1 MLAGALAYSSAKR
14 RIAQQGGT
22 VRVPNSLPENL
33 DTLVREAMEEWQVPG
48 LALAVARDGEPDWV
62 KAYGLRDVE
71 AGLPVTVD
79 TQFILCSVTK
89 SFTALGLA
97 MLVDEGRLDWAKP
110 VRDYLPE
117 FRLHDT
123 VATEGVTTIDLLCHS
138 TGLPRHD
145 WLWMPGDIS
154 RAEMLSALRYLEP
167 SKGIRAAYQYCNLG
181 YVAAGMV
188 TERIAG
194 QTWEDFTRERII
206 SRPAWASS
214 RHDDALVRNVHLSEL
229 ELIDVCG
236 RDDLGWPENYFT
248 FGTDRIFAKAPR
260 RESISF
266 LTGDLA
272 LRQRLRAIVGEVAEV
287 LYVPP
292 DVLNGPVLN
301 VFLDQRRWG

>member
-1 MLAGALAYSSAKR
+1 MLVGAPAYSSAKR
-14 RIAQQGGT
+14 RIAKQGGT
-22 VRVPNSLPENL
+22 VRVTNSVPENL

-48 LALAVARDGEPDWV
+48 LALAVTRDGEPDWV

-145 WLWMPGDIS
+145 WVWMPGDIS
-154 RAEMLSALRYLEP
+154 RAEMLAALRYLEP
-167 SKGIRAAYQYCNLG
+167 SKAIRAAYQYCNLG

-188 TERIAG
+188 AERISG
-194 QTWEDFTRERII
+194 QTWEDFTRERIMKPLGRVFGRGPERAQT
-206 SRPAWASS
+206 RPAWAPVERLVKPS
-214 RHDDALVRNVHLSEL
+214 RLA
-229 ELIDVCG
+229 
-236 RDDLGWPENYFT
+236 
-248 FGTDRIFAKAPR
+248 
-260 RESISF
+260 F
-266 LTGDLA
+266 LP
-272 LRQRLRAIVGEVAEV
+272 VASP
-287 LYVPP
+287 LP
-292 DVLNGPVLN
+292 
-301 VFLDQRRWG
+301 